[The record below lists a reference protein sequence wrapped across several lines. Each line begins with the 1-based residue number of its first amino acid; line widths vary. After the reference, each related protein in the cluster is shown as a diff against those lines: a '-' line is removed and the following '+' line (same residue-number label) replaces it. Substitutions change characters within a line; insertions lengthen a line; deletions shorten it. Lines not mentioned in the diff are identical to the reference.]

1 MLTFGTLTSPV
12 APDEFLSRYW
22 TQRAILLQDPQR
34 SLASVFDWAA
44 LNALLNSGDLVYPA
58 TVVSRNEAVIPP
70 EEFTIGADGK
80 RVDASSVMRL
90 FRDGASFS
98 IRGANSHWP
107 ALRAVI
113 ACLND
118 TFFESVHTNVYCS
131 PAHTQGFRCH
141 YDLHEVFVLQV
152 EGTKHWR
159 VFEPTTEFPVEPW
172 RQDDAPGESD
182 RPYIDATVRK
192 GDVLYVPRGHW
203 HYASAQDTDSLHIT
217 VGITCRRGDTL
228 LDWLRP
234 QLLAHPAWRRNVPA
248 MGGPAADGRLPLTS
262 EVARWT
268 RDLRTVLV
276 EKLADPGLLERFVA
290 DLYVDTSPVATVQ
303 MPLDGKPGP
312 LQVDD
317 LVFRRPAG
325 QRHILTKAG
334 PTRIVLRVARTEIE
348 LEDVPEALIAGI
360 LASDT
365 FTIADALRWAPETK
379 REEVAD
385 LLDHLVR
392 SGFLIAE
399 ARGRETERL
408 KVPLI
413 R

>member
-12 APDEFLSRYW
+12 APDEFLARYW
-22 TQRAILLQDPQR
+22 TQRAVLLHDAQR

-44 LNALLNSGDLVYPA
+44 LNALLNSGDLVYPS
-58 TVVSRNEAVIPP
+58 TVVSRNEAVIPA
-70 EEFTIGADGK
+70 EEFTRGADAK
-80 RVDASSVMRL
+80 TIDVLAVMRL

-98 IRGANSHWP
+98 IRGAHSHWP
-107 ALRAVI
+107 ALRALI
-113 ACLND
+113 ACLSD

-131 PAHTQGFRCH
+131 PARTQGFRCH

-159 VFEPTTEFPVEPW
+159 VFEPTTDFPVEPW
-172 RQDDAPGESD
+172 RQEDAPGQSD

-217 VGITCRRGDTL
+217 VGITCRKGDSL

-248 MGGPAADGRLPLTS
+248 MGGPAADGSLPLTN
-262 EVARWT
+262 EVVRWSN
-268 RDLRTVLV
+268 DLRTVLL
-276 EKLADPGLLERFVA
+276 EKLADPLLLERFIA
-290 DLYVDTSPVATVQ
+290 DVYVDTAAVPTVE
-303 MPLDGKPGP
+303 MPLDGTPGP
-312 LQVDD
+312 LPVEDV
-317 LVFRRPAG
+317 VFRRPAG
-325 QRHILTKAG
+325 QRHVLTRVG
-334 PTRIVLRVARTEIE
+334 PSRLMLKVARTDIE

-360 LASDT
+360 LASDA
-365 FTIADALRWAPETK
+365 FTLADALHWAPETT
-379 REEVAD
+379 REEVAE

-392 SGFLIAE
+392 SALLVAE
-399 ARGRETERL
+399 ARGSAHERPQASL
-408 KVPLI
+408 V